1 MYRIAAYSR
10 WFYCTPQTI
19 STIPDGRRRI
29 TASAIGN
36 KRIEIKTKVEAVL
49 VSKKNNVFYPFS
61 YLAWIRRSA
70 VAAASFCWDEALAGR
85 QKPCR
90 ARPNSHQ
97 DESLS
102 GCRWHEKGT
111 EVFYFC
117 LLSVCILI
125 ICIGICVGFRC
136 CVFSGFV
143 YSPTGREN
151 CAVGERRSRRPSGAL
166 FWRAFSADE
175 RRLWACFARNG
186 PSLCHLQTIQRPRAR
201 SAVLSSLLQTD
212 RARQPPFAFVL
223 AAQP

>member
-70 VAAASFCWDEALAGR
+70 GGRRRPFCWDEALAGR

-125 ICIGICVGFRC
+125 ICIGICVGFGAAFLAVLFILRPDGKT
-136 CVFSGFV
+136 VRSG
-143 YSPTGREN
+143 
-151 CAVGERRSRRPSGAL
+151 
-166 FWRAFSADE
+166 
-175 RRLWACFARNG
+175 
-186 PSLCHLQTIQRPRAR
+186 
-201 SAVLSSLLQTD
+201 SAVHAVRRAHCFGVHFRPTKGVYGLALQETALPCVTCRRYSD
-212 RARQPPFAFVL
+212 RAPEAPS
-223 AAQP
+223 